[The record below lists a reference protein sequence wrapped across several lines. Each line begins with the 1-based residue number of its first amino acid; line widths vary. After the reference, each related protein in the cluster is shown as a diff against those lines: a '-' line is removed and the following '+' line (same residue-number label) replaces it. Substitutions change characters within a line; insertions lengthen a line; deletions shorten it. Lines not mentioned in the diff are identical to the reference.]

1 MGCKLIREIKGKIM
15 NKSNQ
20 YTTTFVY
27 FFMLIIFVAVRIF
40 FLYVD
45 LPLSDNMLDILS
57 TIIVQGGVMFL
68 MSVGLFSLIKKQK
81 FKTTL
86 KDFGYNKIGWKP
98 ILLSILIGI
107 FCYFFNIFISS
118 FFSTIISLCGYE
130 KAPSFSYVSSSD
142 YSVGTF
148 IIQVIVVALVP
159 AICEETAHRGLL
171 LNGFKGMG
179 IKNAMIISSLLFGL
193 MHLNVNQFFYAT
205 ILGFLIALSVVLSKS
220 IIPAIIIHFLN
231 NFLST
236 YFSFA
241 SVNNWIFGDTMERL
255 TQFLYGS
262 GNWAG
267 YLIMSILTIGTIVMI
282 LVFLYTMLLKE
293 TRIKQAQKTLIDIAR
308 LNSES
313 SSAYH
318 MGNKNL
324 ITIYDLNRI
333 MAQYN
338 IKSLNSMI
346 FTDIESKGRKLSW
359 DEKFALVACILV
371 GAIVTVS
378 TFIWGVI

>member
-1 MGCKLIREIKGKIM
+1 M

-40 FLYVD
+40 FLYID

-107 FCYFFNIFISS
+107 FCYFFNIFVSS

-324 ITIYDLNRI
+324 ITLYDLNRI